1 MIRLPAEDGG
11 EEHQDQEQG
20 VQPRQERDNDPD
32 VQLPGSRRHDQE
44 DQEDGGSAEHSLP
57 PQGLLHHQDEDQD
70 SQSSGEEDED
80 SQSSGEEDED
90 SQSSGEEDEDSQ
102 SDGDEDQDL
111 HPDEDGE
118 VQPEQELQVGQGA
131 ELGGRLEEQDGQQV
145 ARGERGLQSSPSTS
159 RSETSSPENDPELE
173 ELYRRIKEVWT
184 LSPTNSIQFNS
195 AATRAFSAA
204 SEAQNG
210 QVIFQTDTLLILG
223 KDGTTA
229 KCHVS
234 YDNHGSE
241 DYLSGNLPEQ
251 YDFHNGQRTSSFRVA
266 TIHGSHLNNHT
277 LATIKLVTL
286 RGIIPINTVS
296 ADWIGVDQEPQLPEE
311 LAEKHNISVPKE
323 TDTSLRLILGAG
335 QLVNHPRPIYIPPRL
350 KEEQPGLVLFK
361 SQLSGLVIAGGL
373 FNH

>member
-1 MIRLPAEDGG
+1 M
-11 EEHQDQEQG
+11 
-20 VQPRQERDNDPD
+20 
-32 VQLPGSRRHDQE
+32 
-44 DQEDGGSAEHSLP
+44 
-57 PQGLLHHQDEDQD
+57 
-70 SQSSGEEDED
+70 
-80 SQSSGEEDED
+80 
-90 SQSSGEEDEDSQ
+90 
-102 SDGDEDQDL
+102 
-111 HPDEDGE
+111 
-118 VQPEQELQVGQGA
+118 QGA
-131 ELGGRLEEQDGQQV
+131 ELGGQLEEQDGQQV
-145 ARGERGLQSSPSTS
+145 TRGEQALQSSPSTS
-159 RSETSSPENDPELE
+159 RSEASSPENDPELE

-184 LSPTNSIQFNS
+184 LSAANSIQFNS

-223 KDGTTA
+223 KNGTTT

-241 DYLSGNLPEQ
+241 DYLSGNLPEE

-266 TIHGSHLNNHT
+266 TIHGSHLNSHT

-296 ADWIGVDQEPQLPEE
+296 AEWIGVDQEPQLPDE

-323 TDTSLRLILGAG
+323 ADTSLRLILGAG
-335 QLVNHPRPIYIPPRL
+335 QLVNHPRPIFIPPRL
-350 KEEQPGLVLFK
+350 KDEQPGLVLFR
-361 SQLSGLVIAGGL
+361 SQLSGLIIAGGL

>member
-1 MIRLPAEDGG
+1 MIRLPAKNDD
-11 EEHQDQEQG
+11 EEHREQEQG

-32 VQLPGSRRHDQE
+32 VQLPGSRRHDRE
-44 DQEDGGSAEHSLP
+44 DQEEGGRAEHNLP
-57 PQGLLHHQDEDQD
+57 QQGLLHHQD
-70 SQSSGEEDED
+70 EDED

-90 SQSSGEEDEDSQ
+90 SQSSGEEDEGSQ
-102 SDGDEDQDL
+102 FDEDEDQNL

-118 VQPEQELQVGQGA
+118 VQPEQELQVKQGGEERERSAQGA
-131 ELGGRLEEQDGQQV
+131 EVGGQLEEQGGQQV
-145 ARGERGLQSSPSTS
+145 TRGERALQSSPSTS
-159 RSETSSPENDPELE
+159 RSETSSPEIDPELE

-184 LSPTNSIQFNS
+184 LYPTNSTQFNS

-204 SEAQNG
+204 SEAQDG

-234 YDNHGSE
+234 YDNHGSQ

-251 YDFHNGQRTSSFRVA
+251 YDFHNGQRTASFKVA
-266 TIHGSHLNNHT
+266 TIHGSNLNNHT

-296 ADWIGVDQEPQLPEE
+296 ADWIGVDQEPQLPEQ
-311 LAEKHNISVPKE
+311 LAEKHNICLLY
-323 TDTSLRLILGAG
+323 TSPS
-335 QLVNHPRPIYIPPRL
+335 PRDAT
-350 KEEQPGLVLFK
+350 
-361 SQLSGLVIAGGL
+361 LSRMPSSA
-373 FNH
+373 

>member
-1 MIRLPAEDGG
+1 M
-11 EEHQDQEQG
+11 
-20 VQPRQERDNDPD
+20 
-32 VQLPGSRRHDQE
+32 
-44 DQEDGGSAEHSLP
+44 SLP
-57 PQGLLHHQDEDQD
+57 QQGLLHHQKEDQD

-90 SQSSGEEDEDSQ
+90 SQF
-102 SDGDEDQDL
+102 DGDEDRDL

-118 VQPEQELQVGQGA
+118 VQPEQELQVGQGGEEQERSVQGA
-131 ELGGRLEEQDGQQV
+131 ELGGQLEEQDGQQV
-145 ARGERGLQSSPSTS
+145 TRGEQALQSSPSTS
-159 RSETSSPENDPELE
+159 RSEASSPENEPKLE

-184 LSPTNSIQFNS
+184 LSAANSIQFNS

-204 SEAQNG
+204 SETQNG

-223 KDGTTA
+223 KNGTTT

-241 DYLSGNLPEQ
+241 DYLSGNLPEE

-266 TIHGSHLNNHT
+266 TIHGSHLNSHT

-296 ADWIGVDQEPQLPEE
+296 AEWIGVDQEPQLPDE

-323 TDTSLRLILGAG
+323 ADTSLRLILGAG
-335 QLVNHPRPIYIPPRL
+335 QLVNHPRPIFIPPRL
-350 KEEQPGLVLFK
+350 KDEQPGLVLFR
-361 SQLSGLVIAGGL
+361 SQLSGLIIAGGL